1 MPSSNCKVARD
12 VSRLLR
18 RLYVRLDRWEWAQRK
33 ALHVREMAPVKGQSF
48 VTKHPGLLEYEAF

>member
-1 MPSSNCKVARD
+1 MPSPKCKVARD

-18 RLYVRLDRWEWAQRK
+18 RLHVRLDRWEWAQRK

-48 VTKHPGLLEYEAF
+48 VTKHPRL